1 MQTTNP
7 DVEVEQAS
15 VADRLAAHFA
25 EEDPEPQEEAT
36 PEPEAQEEPEVE
48 EVAEESDEDTE
59 VIEFEGKQYELPKEL
74 KAAVLRQKDYTQKT
88 QEVAERRKALEERE
102 RALEHMEKAREETFG
117 ATVALK
123 NLEAQLQQFNQ
134 LDWDNLFA
142 TNQAEAL
149 RLDRAQRQLQQQYM
163 EQRNVVMAGYQKVT
177 EVAEQG
183 YQQAVHKTRETVSKE
198 AWWSPQVD
206 EQVGKFA
213 DEVGLTQVHKRA
225 IASDPSIYRLLHDA
239 MKWRSLQASKPA
251 LNKKVADAKAVKV
264 AARTAPTAQA
274 NAAYTQAR
282 DRLAKTGK
290 GAEEALA
297 ALYERSR
304 KR

>member
-7 DVEVEQAS
+7 DVEVEEAS

-25 EEDPEPQEEAT
+25 EEEPEAQEAT
-36 PEPEAQEEPEVE
+36 PEPEAQDEPGAE
-48 EVAEESDEDTE
+48 EVAEESEEDTE
-59 VIEFEGKQYELPKEL
+59 VVEFEGEQYELPKKL
-74 KAAVLRQKDYTQKT
+74 KDAVLRQKDYTQKT
-88 QEVAERRKALEERE
+88 QEVAERRRVLEDRE

-123 NLEAQLQQFNQ
+123 NIEAQLQQFNQ

-163 EQRNVVMAGYQKVT
+163 EQRQAVMAGYQKVT

-183 YQQAVHKTRETVSKE
+183 YQQAVQKTRETVSKE

-206 EQVGKFA
+206 EQIGKFA

-225 IASDPSIYRLLHDA
+225 IASDPSTYKLLHDA
-239 MKWRSLQASKPA
+239 MKWRALQASKPA
-251 LNKKVADAKAVKV
+251 ITKKVSDAKTVKV
-264 AARTAPTAQA
+264 ASRTAPTAQA
-274 NAAYTQAR
+274 NAAYAQAR
-282 DRLAKTGK
+282 ERLAKTGK

-297 ALYERSR
+297 AIYERSR